1 MSSDPNVVRLAP
13 PLSSTDGAWVR
24 LQRFLTPGA
33 SREQV
38 VLSGSFIMLVGT
50 VLVSAFNF
58 GYNVSMARLLGPA
71 QFGNVSAMATLLMLF
86 SAIGL
91 SFQLVC
97 AKFVARNQTTGFAAT
112 IYNGLMKR
120 AWLVA
125 LAAGCTLLLASVPI
139 ARTLRLPSAGLVM
152 VLAVGIA
159 FSVPLGVKR
168 GALQGLCSFR
178 PLSANFIIES
188 MTKLAAALALVWFG
202 YGVYGAVGAISASV
216 IAAFLFTRL
225 SMRAAPDAAA
235 LEGTAFRLY
244 FHEGMQAIVFFI
256 GQVVINNIDILLVKY
271 YFDPE
276 NAGLYAAVALFG
288 RLLYFAC
295 WSIVSAMFP
304 VSAASPRD
312 ERPSQVLKTPLLLVA
327 GLSAVFIITVTLLPR
342 FVVGFVLGQ
351 QFAHADELLG
361 IYAAATAIY
370 AVSVVLIA
378 YEMSRRIANTG
389 WLQLVISGMT
399 VLGIALFH
407 DSLHQV
413 IVVQIV
419 TMTILLVL
427 VSTPFLRGVA
437 RESIWKT
444 GAFTAPIA
452 PVTSTATTAA
462 MATTGSMQIVRPVT
476 EAEAIGEFLKN
487 EFYEADYNR
496 DRDDWEQLVL
506 HPDYTNA
513 EENATRRALLFRR
526 RGHMWRELPPDTQW
540 FEVKL
545 SPNDLDRIHVFPRA
559 QWSKISNGSYCIG
572 DVVSRIRERNY
583 RDGGDRVI
591 AKIQQM
597 RYRLQIDPHSTSTVL
612 LIGQDERS
620 PVTILEGNHRLS
632 AAMLV
637 GPDVAST
644 RFRVFCGF
652 SPRMTESCWY
662 RTNLP
667 NLWRYAKNRLTHIV
681 DPEADV
687 SRFLHRLPNNIGQPA
702 VMATAANKNLS
713 ETQS

>member
-1 MSSDPNVVRLAP
+1 MSSDPNVVSLTPA
-13 PLSSTDGAWVR
+13 PLSTGGWWGR
-24 LQRFLTPGA
+24 LQGRFTTAP
-33 SREQV
+33 SRQSLV
-38 VLSGSFIMLVGT
+38 MGGSLIMLIGT
-50 VLVSAFNF
+50 GLVSAFNF
-58 GYNVSMARLLGPA
+58 AYNVSMARLLGPA
-71 QFGNVSAMATLLMLF
+71 QFGNVSAMATLLMLC

-97 AKFVARNQTTGFAAT
+97 AKFVARNQHSGLAGT
-112 IYNGLMKR
+112 IYDGLMKR

-125 LAAGCTLLLASVPI
+125 LAVGCSLLALSSPI
-139 ARTLRLPSAGLVM
+139 TRLLRLPSALLVM
-152 VLAVGIA
+152 ILAIGIA

-168 GALQGLCSFR
+168 GALQGLCSFA
-178 PLSANFIIES
+178 PLSGNFIVES
-188 MTKLAAALALVWFG
+188 LTKLVAALLLVWLG

-216 IAAFLFTRL
+216 LAAFLFTRL
-225 SMRAAPDAAA
+225 GLRTRATGEMEAAP
-235 LEGTAFRLY
+235 FRAY
-244 FHEGMQAIVFFI
+244 FQEGMQAIVFFI

-271 YFDPE
+271 YFDAE
-276 NAGLYAAVALFG
+276 QAGLYAAVALFG

-312 ERPSQVLKTPLLLVA
+312 ERPSQVLKTPLMLVG
-327 GLSAVFIITVTLLPR
+327 GLSAVFIITETLLPR
-342 FVVGFVLGQ
+342 FVVGLVLGQ

-361 IYAAATAIY
+361 IYATATAIY

-378 YEMSRRIANTG
+378 YEMSRRLANTG

-407 DSLHQV
+407 SSLHQV

-419 TMTILLVL
+419 TMLILLLL
-427 VSTPFLRGVA
+427 VSMPFLRGTS
-437 RESIWKT
+437 RETVDRS
-444 GAFTAPIA
+444 
-452 PVTSTATTAA
+452 TSTQARSAAATASARARAEAA
-462 MATTGSMQIVRPVT
+462 GIHVVRPVT

-496 DRDDWEQLVL
+496 DRDDWEELVL
-506 HPDYTNA
+506 HPDYSNE

-545 SPNDLDRIHVFPRA
+545 SPEDLDKIHVFPRA

-572 DVVSRIRERNY
+572 DVVRRIRERNY

-612 LIGQDERS
+612 LIGQDEKS

-637 GPDVAST
+637 GPEVAST

-662 RTNLP
+662 RTNVP
-667 NLWRYAKNRLTHIV
+667 NLWRYAKNRFTHIV
-681 DPEADV
+681 DRDADV
-687 SRFLHRLPNNIGQPA
+687 SRFLPA
-702 VMATAANKNLS
+702 RRPQSETGPAAMATVAGESL
-713 ETQS
+713 TDPRG